1 MQTRVLC
8 LDPLVYGPKDMANQ
22 KVDHSDITTGG
33 NGPFPQKRT
42 PFFPRPSY
50 RQTIAN
56 SLAIAKLSPGSI
68 LNVNF
73 CFWNAVATLRL
84 ILDVGV
90 CVGGWG
96 GWVQDQRWLGY
107 VPYILYLIYFF
118 GCYILSLYCRWNQ
131 DFMHWLCVV
140 YLTFSRLALGTST
153 SLEVA
158 CLLTTSLGWLTAY
171 LTYLPTYLPIYLLYP
186 PTLPTPTCLVD
197 VFKIL
202 VPAVAVGA
210 VIFKNSSKQRSQ
222 TATSQTLFSR
232 SVKGNNTFPS
242 TM

>member
-73 CFWNAVATLRL
+73 CFWNAVATLLFDFGCGCVWRL
-84 ILDVGV
+84 
-90 CVGGWG
+90 
-96 GWVQDQRWLGY
+96 GWVGAGSTMVGLCSIYIISNLLLWL
-107 VPYILYLIYFF
+107 LYTII
-118 GCYILSLYCRWNQ
+118 ILSMEPRFHALIVCR
-131 DFMHWLCVV
+131 
-140 YLTFSRLALGTST
+140 
-153 SLEVA
+153 
-158 CLLTTSLGWLTAY
+158 
-171 LTYLPTYLPIYLLYP
+171 
-186 PTLPTPTCLVD
+186 
-197 VFKIL
+197 
-202 VPAVAVGA
+202 
-210 VIFKNSSKQRSQ
+210 IFD
-222 TATSQTLFSR
+222 LFSPR
-232 SVKGNNTFPS
+232 SRY
-242 TM
+242 